1 MQVELRT
8 KPEHIQDMIENAV
21 RGAQTS
27 HGNKGNEID
36 AKAFLLRLIGW
47 GHESVLE
54 HIFLTFE
61 ITGLSRACLQEL
73 ARHRLASM
81 TVESTR
87 YTLRKIIKSID
98 EGMINGVFNTFDY
111 FSFLLGE
118 FAQKERVIHVIGQTL
133 GMIAGLAEAYPE
145 MPNDVLKYFLP
156 EFWPTNLTFSVNI
169 RELRHILDLRTRP
182 AALKE
187 FRTLSRKLF
196 EAVPDEFKYLLADC
210 VHEEVSH
217 E

>member
-1 MQVELRT
+1 MNVELRT
-8 KPEHIQDMIENAV
+8 KPEHIQDMVENAV

-36 AKAFLLRLIGW
+36 AKEFLLRLIGW

-61 ITGLSRACLQEL
+61 ITRLSRACLQEL

-87 YTLRKIIKSID
+87 YTLRKVIESID
-98 EGMINGVFNTFDY
+98 EDMTHGISDTFDY
-111 FSFLLGE
+111 LKSILGE
-118 FAQKERVIHVIGQTL
+118 YTNENRVVYVL
-133 GMIAGLAEAYPE
+133 GKAFGAIAGLAEAYPD

-156 EFWPTNLTFSVNI
+156 EFWPTNLTLSVNI
-169 RELRHILDLRTRP
+169 RELRHILDLRTKP

-187 FRTLSRKLF
+187 FRVLARELF
-196 EAVPDEFKYLLADC
+196 NAVPDEFKYLLADC
-210 VHEEVSH
+210 VHEEASH

>member
-27 HGNKGNEID
+27 HGNKGNETN
-36 AKAFLLRLIGW
+36 AKEFLLRLIGW

-98 EGMINGVFNTFDY
+98 DMTNGVLNTFDY
-111 FSFLLGE
+111 FSFLLGKYAKE
-118 FAQKERVIHVIGQTL
+118 ERVIHVIGQTL
-133 GMIAGLAEAYPE
+133 GMIGGLAEAYPD

-156 EFWPTNLTFSVNI
+156 EFWPTNLTLSVNI

-187 FRTLSRKLF
+187 FRVLARNLF
-196 EAVPDEFKYLLADC
+196 EVVPDEFKYLLADC
-210 VHEEVSH
+210 VHEEVVY

>member
-27 HGNKGNEID
+27 HGNKGKETD
-36 AKAFLLRLIGW
+36 AKEFLLRIISW

-61 ITGLSRACLQEL
+61 ITELTRACLQEL
-73 ARHRLASM
+73 ARHRLASL

-87 YTLRKIIKSID
+87 YTLRKSIEKLD
-98 EGMINGVFNTFDY
+98 GGGIYEYFDANMDMFFGKY
-111 FSFLLGE
+111 SKDAVITAVTGKMLGL
-118 FAQKERVIHVIGQTL
+118 V
-133 GMIAGLAEAYPE
+133 AGLADACPE

-156 EFWPTNLTFSVNI
+156 EFWLTNLTLSVNV
-169 RELRHILDLRTRP
+169 RELRHILDLRTKP

-187 FRTLSRKLF
+187 FCVLARKLF
-196 EAVPDEFKYLLADC
+196 EAVPEEFRYLLKDC
-210 VHEEVSH
+210 VHTEVNS
-217 E
+217 

>member
-1 MQVELRT
+1 MKVELRT

-27 HGNKGNEID
+27 HGNKGNETD
-36 AKAFLLRLIGW
+36 VQEFLLRLISW

-61 ITGLSRACLQEL
+61 ITGITRACLQEL

-87 YTLRKIIKSID
+87 YTLKEILYECEIEDIVDSLESLYSEMNVLACFEFRDTMKQSLGI
-98 EGMINGVFNTFDY
+98 MIN
-111 FSFLLGE
+111 LL
-118 FAQKERVIHVIGQTL
+118 AK
-133 GMIAGLAEAYPE
+133 YPE

-156 EFWPTNLTFSVNI
+156 EFWPTNLTLSVNI
-169 RELRHILDLRTRP
+169 RELRHIIDLRTSSR
-182 AALKE
+182 ALKE
-187 FRTLSRKLF
+187 FQVLAHELF
-196 EAVPDEFKYLLADC
+196 NAVPDEFKYLLEDC
-210 VHEEVSH
+210 VHKEVQS
-217 E
+217 